1 MIDIVGKR
9 YWFFGI
15 SLLVIIP
22 GMLALILWGLPL
34 GIDFSGGSLLELR
47 FPSGTLPSTEDVVG
61 LYTDAGVVD
70 ATVQS
75 VGTDGLLI
83 RSKTMED
90 AVKGEIVASLT
101 ERTSA
106 EVVVQRF
113 ESVGPAVGAE
123 VAQRAALAV
132 GLAALGIMLYIS
144 YAFRRVEH
152 AFRYGVAAIMAML
165 HDVLVVIG
173 VEAILGHFLGWE
185 ADSLFLT
192 ALLTV
197 IGFSVHDTIVVFDRI
212 RENRRLHRRLSY
224 EMLVNHSI
232 VQTLDRSIN
241 TQLTVMFTLLA
252 LLLFGGATTHRFVT
266 ILLIGVFSG
275 TYSSIFNAAQILVVW
290 ENQEWRT
297 WFRGRRAST
306 ATS

>member
-9 YWFFGI
+9 YWFFGL

-22 GMLALILWGLPL
+22 GMLALLLWGLPM

-47 FPSGTLPSTEDVVG
+47 FPSGTLPSTEDVVA
-61 LYTDAGVVD
+61 LYTEASVADP
-70 ATVQS
+70 TVQS
-75 VGTDGLLI
+75 SGTDGLLI
-83 RSKTMED
+83 RSKTMDD
-90 AVKGEIVASLT
+90 AVKGEIVAALT
-101 ERTSA
+101 ELTGS

-123 VAQRAALAV
+123 VAQRAGLAV
-132 GLAALGIMLYIS
+132 LIAAFGILLYIS
-144 YAFRRVEH
+144 YAFRKVEH
-152 AFRYGVAAIMAML
+152 AFRYGVAAIVAML

-173 VEAILGHFLGWE
+173 IEAILAHFLGWE

-224 EMLVNHSI
+224 ETLVNHSI

-252 LLLFGGATTHRFVT
+252 LLLFGGVTTHHFVT
-266 ILLIGVFSG
+266 ILLVGVFSG

-290 ENQEWRT
+290 ENREWRT

-306 ATS
+306 ASS